1 MIDNFLDLLLMKI
14 NVFEE
19 NIYAMLDM
27 RTSARNMLKYSK
39 YLGDGRTSFS
49 NFRYNVDQSSYFHKY
64 ENIYNYHEKFIL
76 LL

>member
-1 MIDNFLDLLLMKI
+1 MIDNLLDFLLMKS

-27 RTSARNMLKYSK
+27 WTSGRNMFTYSK

-49 NFRYNVDQSSYFHKY
+49 NFRYIVDQSSYFHKY
-64 ENIYNYHEKFIL
+64 ENT
-76 LL
+76 